1 MNKVVHFE
9 IPCDDAKR
17 ASEFYS
23 KAFAWNMNEIPEMK
37 YTMAVTGPTD
47 EQNMPLEKGFIS
59 GGLFN
64 RADMDTPLPHP
75 MVTMDVDNIEDSLKK
90 VVEAGGEVVK
100 ERTTVGD
107 MGAVAYFKDTE
118 GNING
123 IWEDAKKG

>member
-23 KAFAWNMNEIPEMK
+23 KVFAWNMSEIPEMK